1 MSHSGVV
8 KMVQPDQSQHTAALR
23 EPHPTHNYLPN
34 QWGLH
39 RGSGGRGFMRERF
52 VSRSVLKVL
61 QIEVFA
67 RDFELSHLFL
77 KLGRRAGTARASA
90 SPTGRD
96 TRTRSAEA

>member
-52 VSRSVLKVL
+52 MSRSVLKVL
-61 QIEVFA
+61 QIEGSA
-67 RDFELSHLFL
+67 REIPEPVRQRHSAGSRLHTPKNNQGYKYNNSFFL
-77 KLGRRAGTARASA
+77 
-90 SPTGRD
+90 
-96 TRTRSAEA
+96 